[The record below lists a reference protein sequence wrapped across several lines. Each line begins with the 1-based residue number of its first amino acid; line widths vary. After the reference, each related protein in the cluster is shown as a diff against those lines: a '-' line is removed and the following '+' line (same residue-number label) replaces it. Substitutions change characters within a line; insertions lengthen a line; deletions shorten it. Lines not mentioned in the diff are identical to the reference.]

1 MTPTELV
8 NVYPVD
14 SFRQGVLM
22 NKRRVFVCLFL
33 FVFGAMP
40 LLNSI
45 SNPRTQALHGS
56 DFMQLIAAGMCFGV
70 GIGVLVAGGK
80 FPGE

>member
-8 NVYPVD
+8 KVYPAD
-14 SFRQGVLM
+14 SFRPGVSM
-22 NKRRVFVCLFL
+22 NKRRVFVGLFL
-33 FVFGAMP
+33 FLFGAMP

-45 SNPRTQALHGS
+45 NNPRTQALHGS
-56 DFMQLIAAGMCFGV
+56 DFVQLIASGMCFGV
-70 GIGVLVAGGK
+70 GICVLVAGRK